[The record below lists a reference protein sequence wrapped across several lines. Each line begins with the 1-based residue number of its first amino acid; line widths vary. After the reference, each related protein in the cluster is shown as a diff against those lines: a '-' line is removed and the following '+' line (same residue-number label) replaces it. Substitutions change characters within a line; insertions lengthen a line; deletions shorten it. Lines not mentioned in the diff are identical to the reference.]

1 MGQKEEAIVKA
12 AICVMSRYG
21 VKRTTMND
29 IASAAEI
36 SRQTLY
42 NSFANKDD
50 ILRAAVRHGCEQS
63 VANVRNEWSE
73 NPALG
78 DRLDSF
84 FRHTVIFYYD
94 FIHSTPDAD
103 DIVSGFNE
111 AGKDEIEKAQ
121 IQYQELLEEALGP
134 HEQAIAKAGMT
145 VAQLADMV
153 RISSVAYKYKARDR
167 DHLEELLRSL
177 KIMALGLAGA
187 A

>member
-42 NSFANKDD
+42 NSFANKDE

-63 VANVRNEWSE
+63 VANVRQDWQEK
-73 NPALG
+73 PALG

-84 FRHTVIFYYD
+84 FQHTVIFYYD
-94 FIHSTPDAD
+94 FIHSSPDAD

-111 AGKDEIEKAQ
+111 AGKDEIEKTQ
-121 IQYQELLEEALGP
+121 IQYQALLKEALDP
-134 HEQAIAKAGMT
+134 YEPAIVKAGMT
-145 VAQLADMV
+145 VAQLADIV
-153 RISSVAYKYKARDR
+153 CVSAVGYKYRAHDR
-167 DHLEELLRSL
+167 AHLEGLLRSL
-177 KIMALGLAGA
+177 KIMVLTLAGSR
-187 A
+187 

>member
-29 IASAAEI
+29 IANAAEI

-42 NSFANKDD
+42 NSFANKDE

-63 VANVRNEWSE
+63 VANVRGEWQE
-73 NPALG
+73 EPALG

-84 FRHTVIFYYD
+84 FRHTVIFHYD

-103 DIVSGFNE
+103 DIISGFNE
-111 AGKDEIEKAQ
+111 AGKDEIEKTQ
-121 IQYQELLEEALGP
+121 IRYRELLKEALGP
-134 HEQAIAKAGMT
+134 HEQAIATAGMT
-145 VAQLADMV
+145 VAQLADIICV
-153 RISSVAYKYKARDR
+153 SAVGYKYKAHDKA
-167 DHLEELLRSL
+167 HLEELLRSL
-177 KIMALGLAGA
+177 KIMVLTLAGTA
-187 A
+187 